1 MMEKN
6 KRAVKLAPWLCLG
19 IMSWII
25 FKNPIVFLVFL
36 ALGVFL
42 DKKKNK
48 KEDIDN
54 NESRN

>member
-1 MMEKN
+1 MEKN

-48 KEDIDN
+48 KEYIEN

>member
-1 MMEKN
+1 MEKN

-19 IMSWII
+19 IMFWII
-25 FKNPIVFLVFL
+25 FKNPIAFLVFL

>member
-1 MMEKN
+1 MEKN

-19 IMSWII
+19 IMFWII

-48 KEDIDN
+48 KEDIEN

>member
-1 MMEKN
+1 MEKN

-19 IMSWII
+19 ILFWIVL
-25 FKNPIVFLVFL
+25 KSPIAFLVFL

-54 NESRN
+54 NEPGN

>member
-1 MMEKN
+1 MEKN
-6 KRAVKLAPWLCLG
+6 NRVVKLAPWLCLG
-19 IMSWII
+19 IMLWII
-25 FKNPIVFLVFL
+25 FKNPIAFLVFL

>member
-1 MMEKN
+1 MEKN

-19 IMSWII
+19 IMLWII
-25 FKNPIVFLVFL
+25 FKNPIAFLVFL

>member
-1 MMEKN
+1 MEKN

-48 KEDIDN
+48 KEDIEN

>member
-1 MMEKN
+1 MEKN
-6 KRAVKLAPWLCLG
+6 KRSVKLAPWLCLG
-19 IMSWII
+19 IMFWII

-48 KEDIDN
+48 KEDIEN
-54 NESRN
+54 NEPGN

>member
-1 MMEKN
+1 MEKN
-6 KRAVKLAPWLCLG
+6 KRAVKFAPWLCLG

>member
-1 MMEKN
+1 MEKN